1 MMRLQSGSGSCGNGS
16 VGAGSQ
22 SVEGCAVRVD
32 SLTAHRLM
40 SVGSIIA
47 TKFWD
52 DKFYSNEHYAQVA
65 GVPLKEWNAMELDM
79 LVRLNWR

>member
-1 MMRLQSGSGSCGNGS
+1 MMRLQTGGGTSGDGGGG
-16 VGAGSQ
+16 GAQ
-22 SVEGCAVRVD
+22 SVQGCAVRVD

>member
-1 MMRLQSGSGSCGNGS
+1 MMRLQTGGVTSGNGGG
-16 VGAGSQ
+16 GAQ

>member
-1 MMRLQSGSGSCGNGS
+1 MMRLQAGGDGDG
-16 VGAGSQ
+16 GARGVQ
-22 SVEGCAVRVD
+22 SVRVD
-32 SLTAHRLM
+32 GLTAHRLM
-40 SVGSIIA
+40 SVGCVIA

-79 LVRLNWR
+79 LVRLDWR